1 MRARYNNQKG
11 QMLIEILLAVL
22 IAAIVIGAA
31 SSLGYVGLKSGQSSG
46 AKSSAVALAQ
56 EGLEAMQAI
65 AESDWHNIYLP
76 PDGMS
81 GNENN
86 KGDTNPDYRYYV
98 YKNGTNWAMSSDIAK
113 RDIIVGD
120 NTYSRTIYI
129 YNVNRQ
135 KAGNDRKICSEKEI
149 AESTAGCSAGE
160 YIDDPST
167 QKIKVVVSRT
177 GEADVTVSE
186 YLTRWKNN
194 VSVQNDWSGG
204 SGQTGPI
211 ATPNNRYDSDDGN
224 VDTSGP
230 GGSIRLKSN

>member
-1 MRARYNNQKG
+1 MKNILNQKG

-46 AKSSAVALAQ
+46 AKSSAVALVQ

-65 AESDWHNIYLP
+65 AETDWHNIYLP
-76 PDGMS
+76 PTGS
-81 GNENN
+81 GLSTD
-86 KGDTNPDYRYYV
+86 KGESFPYYV
-98 YKNGTNWAMSSDIAK
+98 YKNGTSWAISTDVAK
-113 RDIIVGD
+113 RDIIVSGETYS
-120 NTYSRTIYI
+120 NTYLRTIYI

-149 AESTAGCSAGE
+149 AESAAGCSVGE
-160 YIDDPST
+160 YIEDPST
-167 QKIKVVVSRT
+167 QKIKVVVTRA
-177 GEADVTVSE
+177 GEAEVSVSE

-194 VSVQNDWSGG
+194 VSVQSDWSGG

-211 ATPNNRYDSDDGN
+211 ATPNNRYDSIDPEGN
-224 VDTSGP
+224 IDTSGP
-230 GGSIRLKSN
+230 GGSIKLKQ